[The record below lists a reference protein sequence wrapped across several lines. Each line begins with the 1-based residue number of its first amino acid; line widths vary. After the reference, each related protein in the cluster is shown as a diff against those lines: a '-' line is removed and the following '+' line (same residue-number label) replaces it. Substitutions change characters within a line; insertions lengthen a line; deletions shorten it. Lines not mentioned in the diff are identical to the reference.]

1 MFFKVYKMIE
11 NYRVIDIQIYHDSQW
26 SSFYKTYDDINVIY
40 RVFTLIQSQV
50 KDQKLR
56 IIDGKGNIIDP
67 LILSNNRK
75 MRKQYFSPINIWSL
89 FFYDLNCSDLRPIDN
104 TMPAPYWTSRSAL
117 AKVTFWASMWTHVF
131 VTTEFTRILMQA
143 R

>member
-67 LILSNNRK
+67 LILSNKRK
-75 MRKQYFSPINIWSL
+75 MRQ
-89 FFYDLNCSDLRPIDN
+89 
-104 TMPAPYWTSRSAL
+104 
-117 AKVTFWASMWTHVF
+117 
-131 VTTEFTRILMQA
+131 
-143 R
+143 

>member
-1 MFFKVYKMIE
+1 MIE

-67 LILSNNRK
+67 LILSNKRK
-75 MRKQYFSPINIWSL
+75 MRQ
-89 FFYDLNCSDLRPIDN
+89 
-104 TMPAPYWTSRSAL
+104 
-117 AKVTFWASMWTHVF
+117 
-131 VTTEFTRILMQA
+131 
-143 R
+143 

>member
-1 MFFKVYKMIE
+1 MFK
-11 NYRVIDIQIYHDSQW
+11 NHSVIDIQIFHDSQW

-75 MRKQYFSPINIWSL
+75 MRKQYFSPINI
-89 FFYDLNCSDLRPIDN
+89 
-104 TMPAPYWTSRSAL
+104 
-117 AKVTFWASMWTHVF
+117 
-131 VTTEFTRILMQA
+131 
-143 R
+143 

>member
-1 MFFKVYKMIE
+1 MVDS
-11 NYRVIDIQIYHDSQW
+11 YRVIDIQIYHDSQW

-75 MRKQYFSPINIWSL
+75 MRKQYFSPINS
-89 FFYDLNCSDLRPIDN
+89 
-104 TMPAPYWTSRSAL
+104 
-117 AKVTFWASMWTHVF
+117 
-131 VTTEFTRILMQA
+131 
-143 R
+143 